1 MIILAI
7 IHIAKGNGETGKP
20 TIANING
27 VPNLFGVSVY
37 SFMCQHSLPS
47 LVTPIK
53 NKRSLSKLLAADYF
67 LILLF
72 YMLLGMTA
80 IYCFPSGVLQ
90 DIYTLNFQVNLI
102 SVFFSLDYIFY
113 AADDD
118 FRSLFLLGVVHKK
131 CPRKIFPI
139 SSKCP
144 SLLNLSHPYHHPPL
158 SCPG

>member
-7 IHIAKGNGETGKP
+7 IYIAKGTGEKGNP
-20 TIANING
+20 PVASFGG

-53 NKRSLSKLLAADYF
+53 DKKDLSKLLAADYF

-80 IYCFPSGVLQ
+80 IYCFPSNDLK
-90 DIYTLNFQVNLI
+90 DIYTLNFQVHI
-102 SVFFSLDYIFY
+102 
-113 AADDD
+113 
-118 FRSLFLLGVVHKK
+118 R
-131 CPRKIFPI
+131 
-139 SSKCP
+139 
-144 SLLNLSHPYHHPPL
+144 
-158 SCPG
+158 